1 MPRQQGSHNQTR
13 SAKSAPTSF
22 QVTGPVLPRPL
33 DHQAPATASFGQ
45 IFKEGLGF
53 GAGSAVARQV
63 VDRIF
68 ASVDSSPSPPVPVK
82 KEDPIM
88 SSFLT
93 DEQRVLYNQCILEG
107 GTHNHCKELLQ

>member
-1 MPRQQGSHNQTR
+1 MPRQQASYKQRQNV
-13 SAKSAPTSF
+13 PTSF
-22 QVTGPVLPRPL
+22 QVTGPVLPRPVE
-33 DHQAPATASFGQ
+33 HAPAAASFGQ

-53 GAGSAVARQV
+53 GAGAAVARQV
-63 VDRIF
+63 VDRVF
-68 ASVDSSPSPPVPVK
+68 ASVGSNPSPPVSVK

-107 GTHNHCKELLQ
+107 GTHTHCKEVLQ

>member
-1 MPRQQGSHNQTR
+1 MPRQQTSHKQKQT
-13 SAKSAPTSF
+13 APTSF
-22 QVTGPVLPRPL
+22 QVTGPVLPRPV
-33 DHQAPATASFGQ
+33 DHAPAAASFGQ

-63 VDRIF
+63 VDRIMGGGGQ
-68 ASVDSSPSPPVPVK
+68 PLIPVK

-93 DEQRVLYNQCILEG
+93 DEQRMLYNQCILEG
-107 GTHNHCKELLQ
+107 GTHTHCKEVLQ